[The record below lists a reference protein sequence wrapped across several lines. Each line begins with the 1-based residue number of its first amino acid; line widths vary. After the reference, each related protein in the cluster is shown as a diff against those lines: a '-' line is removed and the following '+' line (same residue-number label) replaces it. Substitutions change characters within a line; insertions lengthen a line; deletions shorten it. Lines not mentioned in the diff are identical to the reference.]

1 MKKIIGAIV
10 GGLIV
15 FIWSAI
21 SHTVLPIG
29 EAGFKVIPPEKET
42 VIMETFKST
51 ITEDGFYFFPGY
63 DISKKMTPEEQKIWE
78 EKYQSGPT
86 GLLLIHPRGSSL
98 MSSWHLFME
107 FLTNILAA
115 FIGALLLGYISAAYL
130 TRVLMVALL
139 GLFGWFS
146 ISLSYWIWYGFPG
159 SFILAEGFD
168 QVVGWFLA
176 GLAMAKI
183 VKPSYSS

>member
-21 SHTVLPIG
+21 SHTVLPVG
-29 EAGFKVIPPEKET
+29 AAGLKVIPEERET
-42 VIMETFKST
+42 VILETFKSN
-51 ITEDGFYFFPGY
+51 ITEKGLYFFPGY
-63 DISKKMTPEEQKIWE
+63 DESQKMTPEEQQAWE

-86 GLLLIHPRGSSL
+86 GLLLIHPQGSSL
-98 MSSWHLFME
+98 MSGWHLFLE
-107 FLTNILAA
+107 FLTNALAA
-115 FIGALLLGYISAAYL
+115 LIGVLILGYTSASYL
-130 TRVLMVALL
+130 TRVLMMALL

-146 ISLSYWIWYGFPG
+146 ISLSFWIWYGFPG
-159 SFILAEGFD
+159 SFILAEGLD

-176 GLAMAKI
+176 GLAMAKMI
-183 VKPSYSS
+183 RPSSNS